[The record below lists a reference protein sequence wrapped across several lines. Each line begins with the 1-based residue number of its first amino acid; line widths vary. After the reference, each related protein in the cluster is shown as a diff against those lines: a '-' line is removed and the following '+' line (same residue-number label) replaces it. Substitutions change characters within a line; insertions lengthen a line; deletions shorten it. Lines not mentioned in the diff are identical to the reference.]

1 MKIKKKITLI
11 AFLICSCIVF
21 NYIFP
26 VKTPNASVDV
36 QSKNIIANN
45 EKKILYLTFDDG
57 PSTVVT
63 NKILDILKEENIKAT
78 FFVVGNK
85 IQGREDILKRIH
97 AEGHTI
103 GLHTY
108 THKYRQ
114 IYSSENTFLEEMNKT
129 SEEIKKVINIEPTA
143 IRFPSGSKKHLSPG
157 LLEKLHEHNYKIY
170 DWNLCLSDGIDY
182 NTPATKLYKEATGK
196 CINPNRIFLLA
207 HCDQPNK
214 NTCDALPNIIK
225 YYKNLG
231 YEFEAITNDTPE
243 YHFRVSK

>member
-1 MKIKKKITLI
+1 LKTKKNLVLI
-11 AFLICSCIVF
+11 AFLICSYILI
-21 NYIFP
+21 NYVFP
-26 VKTPNASVDV
+26 VKSSNLSIDT
-36 QSKNIIANN
+36 QLKNITVNN
-45 EKKILYLTFDDG
+45 EKKIIYLTFDDG

-63 NKILDILKEENIKAT
+63 NKILDTLKEENIKAT
-78 FFVVGNK
+78 FFVVGSK

-114 IYSSENTFLEEMNKT
+114 IYSSETAFIEEMGKT
-129 SEEIKKVINIEPTA
+129 SEEIKKVIDIEATA
-143 IRFPSGSKKHLSPG
+143 IRFPSGSKKHLSVS

-170 DWNLCLSDGIDY
+170 DWNLSLSDGIDY
-182 NTPATKLYKEATGK
+182 NTPSAKLYREATAK

-214 NTCDALPNIIK
+214 NTCDALPSIIK
-225 YYKNLG
+225 YYKDLG
-231 YEFEAITNDTPE
+231 YEFKPITNDTSE